1 MKIKDHTKL
10 KEPFIASGIP
20 SQRIFVPMLF
30 PSQNE
35 WLRMAGATY
44 QVGKHH
50 QRSSDAQELKNS
62 MENKIQVYIRL
73 SDLKPMEQA
82 FFFFTFFENNRQR
95 NKDNIQSLAIKF
107 FLDALQKE
115 RIIQNDGWKEIVG
128 LDPHFEVAGVNAGML
143 VNMYDPFQCRGEIIN
158 RTSERI
164 IDKLDQYQDFRKR
177 TSR

>member
-1 MKIKDHTKL
+1 MKVKDHTKL
-10 KEPFIASGIP
+10 KEPFVASGIP
-20 SQRIFVPMLF
+20 HQRIFVPMLF

-44 QVGKHH
+44 RVGKRH
-50 QRSSDAQELKNS
+50 QRGSEAQDLKNT

-73 SDLKPMEQA
+73 ANLKPMEQV
-82 FFFFTFFENNRQR
+82 FFFFTFFEVNRQR
-95 NKDNIQSLAIKF
+95 NKDNIQSLAMKF

-128 LDPHFEVAGVNAGML
+128 WDPHFEVAVVSAGML
-143 VNMYDPFQCRGEIIN
+143 VDMYDPFQCRGEII
-158 RTSERI
+158 TKGSERI
-164 IDKLDQYQDFRKR
+164 IDKLDQYDDFRKR